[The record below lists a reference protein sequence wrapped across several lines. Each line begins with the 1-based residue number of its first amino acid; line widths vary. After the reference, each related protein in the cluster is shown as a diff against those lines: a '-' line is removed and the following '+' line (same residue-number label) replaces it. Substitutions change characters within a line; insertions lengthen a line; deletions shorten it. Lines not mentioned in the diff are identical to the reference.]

1 MYKIKI
7 EDNQFKCPM
16 LKLVISERGDLN
28 YGTCRI
34 CKNNVLSRFID
45 DYVYCNFGSTSGGS
59 SGGNSGGN
67 ENPGGNNDPEEI
79 IEDPDTPWEEY
90 QP

>member
-7 EDNQFKCPM
+7 ENNQFTCPM
-16 LKLVISERGDLN
+16 LNLIITERGDLN

-34 CKNNVLSRFID
+34 CKNNVLRTFVN

-67 ENPGGNNDPEEI
+67 SGNNPGEI
-79 IEDPDTPWEEY
+79 IDNSDNPWEDY
-90 QP
+90 QPQ

>member
-7 EDNQFKCPM
+7 ENSQFKCPM
-16 LKLVISERGDLN
+16 LNLIITERGDLN
-28 YGTCRI
+28 YSTCRI
-34 CKNNVLSRFID
+34 CKNNVLSRFVN

-59 SGGNSGGN
+59 SGGNSGDN
-67 ENPGGNNDPEEI
+67 SGGNNNPGEI
-79 IEDPDTPWEEY
+79 IEDPDTPWEDY

>member
-7 EDNQFKCPM
+7 EDDQFICPM
-16 LKLVISERGDLN
+16 LNSIITERGDLN
-28 YGTCRI
+28 YGTCKI
-34 CKNNVLSRFID
+34 CKNNVLKQFVD
-45 DYVYCNFGSTSGGS
+45 NYVYCNFGSTSGGS

-67 ENPGGNNDPEEI
+67 DNPGEII
-79 IEDPDTPWEEY
+79 IEDPDDPWEDY